1 MIPIPAILHCI
12 IGASLHPHVSFQTP
26 ENMPSRSRGA
36 DRPSFTE
43 ICPLGRGSGESRM
56 PTAPAASRAKEKST
70 RASHHRFGQQR
81 RLSPREWFY
90 GFLRA
95 LPGDRALLSPS
106 PRNAKHC
113 RELTSASRGQD
124 HTTSPST
131 KSAVRRSTPSRPSQP
146 APNVRDDREAPLFK
160 KRGPAETSGGDL
172 PDGASGNFRKAVRV
186 TLEVVNGAGCLE
198 GDVRKQPR
206 NEYVDH

>member
-1 MIPIPAILHCI
+1 MHCI
-12 IGASLHPHVSFQTP
+12 IERERAAGGSYSKAKNKHQRP
-26 ENMPSRSRGA
+26 RSVIS
-36 DRPSFTE
+36 PSFTE